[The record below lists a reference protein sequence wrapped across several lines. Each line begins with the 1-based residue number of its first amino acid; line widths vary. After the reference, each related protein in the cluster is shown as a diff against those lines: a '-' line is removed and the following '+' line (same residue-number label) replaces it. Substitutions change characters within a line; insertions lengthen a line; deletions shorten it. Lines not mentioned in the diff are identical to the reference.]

1 MKRIFKYQLLIIDEH
16 EVEMP
21 EGAEILCVQVQNDQP
36 AIWAIVDDE
45 KPMKNRVF
53 RIVGT
58 GRSIDFDTQNYIGT
72 VQLLDGNLIFHV
84 FEI

>member
-1 MKRIFKYQLLIIDEH
+1 MKRIVKYQLLIIDEH
-16 EVEMP
+16 EVAMP
-21 EGAEILCVQVQNDQP
+21 EGAKILCVQVQYDQP
-36 AIWAIVDDE
+36 AIWAIIDDE

-58 GRSIDFDTQNYIGT
+58 GHPIDFDTQNYIGT
-72 VQLLDGNLIFHV
+72 VQLLDGNLVFHV